1 MKLFYLFLTSKQ
13 YTITLLYQLKI
24 SRLSLKE
31 LIMLKKVLICVFYF
45 TLFSP
50 LSVIAAEGTV
60 SNNGVDYQYY
70 PLEPDIITNYVKAG
84 KTIGYVR
91 ISAEL
96 LVNSSANFATVERH
110 SPLIRDRII
119 TILGEQNEKEIKS
132 AAERESIRLRCLLE
146 INDVVAAVAGTRP
159 VQDLFFTK
167 FLYQ

>member
-1 MKLFYLFLTSKQ
+1 M
-13 YTITLLYQLKI
+13 
-24 SRLSLKE
+24 
-31 LIMLKKVLICVFYF
+31 CVFYF

-50 LSVIAAEGTV
+50 LSVIAEEGSA
-60 SNNGVDYQYY
+60 SNTGIDYQYY

-91 ISAEL
+91 VTAEL
-96 LVNSSANFATVERH
+96 LVNSSTNFAIVQKH

-119 TILGEQNEKEIKS
+119 TILGQQNEKEIKS

-146 INDVVAAVAGTRP
+146 VNDVVAAVAGTRP

>member
-1 MKLFYLFLTSKQ
+1 
-13 YTITLLYQLKI
+13 
-24 SRLSLKE
+24 
-31 LIMLKKVLICVFYF
+31 MLKKVLICVFYF

-50 LSVIAAEGTV
+50 ISVIAADETP
-60 SNNGVDYQYY
+60 SNTGVDYQYY

-96 LVNSSANFATVERH
+96 LVNSSTNFAIVEKH

-159 VQDLFFTK
+159 IQDLFFTK

>member
-1 MKLFYLFLTSKQ
+1 MRLFYLFLASKQ

-45 TLFSP
+45 TLLSP
-50 LSVIAAEGTV
+50 LSLMAEDEV
-60 SNNGVDYQYY
+60 ASNNGVDYQYY

-84 KTIGYVR
+84 KRIGFVR

-96 LVNSSANFATVERH
+96 LVNSKTNFAVVEKH
-110 SPLIRDRII
+110 APLIRDRII

-132 AAERESIRLRCLLE
+132 AAEREAIRLRCLLE
-146 INDVVAAVAGTRP
+146 INDVVAAVAGARP
-159 VQDLFFTK
+159 VQDLFFTT